1 MFALTETWLRGTE
14 YDEYVARD
22 CCPTGYTLHHVAIRL
37 GTAGGGVG
45 AIIKNTFKVTR
56 QQLPSFKSFEHLIL
70 LIKSATFFGE
80 HLQLL
85 LPPPELLLLFGD
97 FNIHVDTQSDRTAL
111 QFFGLLETCNLLQH
125 VNTAALPAHRDG
137 HILDLVITRADE
149 NFLSDFTVFQPGLSD
164 HLNCCSVSSKL
175 L

>member
-70 LIKSATFFGE
+70 LIKSATFLVRLAIVYRTGPVTSLLFDEFGE
-80 HLQLL
+80 KKERNPIRMYESLVRIRY
-85 LPPPELLLLFGD
+85 E
-97 FNIHVDTQSDRTAL
+97 SDRIGSDSHTSSPNNRFSPYF
-111 QFFGLLETCNLLQH
+111 QMSKMVQNCQR
-125 VNTAALPAHRDG
+125 VKAH
-137 HILDLVITRADE
+137 
-149 NFLSDFTVFQPGLSD
+149 
-164 HLNCCSVSSKL
+164 
-175 L
+175 